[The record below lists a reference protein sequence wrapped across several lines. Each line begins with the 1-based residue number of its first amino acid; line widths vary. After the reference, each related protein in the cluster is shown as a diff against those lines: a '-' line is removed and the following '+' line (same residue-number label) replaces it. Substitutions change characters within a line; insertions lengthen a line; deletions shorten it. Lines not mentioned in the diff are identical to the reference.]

1 MIISSA
7 FVGFKGVSGW
17 VQNSSMTKHLGKY
30 RFTKRLNID
39 FEIVV
44 LGRNEEEAAYAA
56 SSIDTESWNEFDSSW
71 EFTGVSQIRH
81 LALVEP
87 IEESEI
93 VRPVIKI
100 WERTQ
105 AQGI

>member
-1 MIISSA
+1 MPEY
-7 FVGFKGVSGW
+7 K
-17 VQNSSMTKHLGKY
+17 GKY

-81 LALVEP
+81 LTLVEP
-87 IEESEI
+87 IEEPEI

>member
-1 MIISSA
+1 
-7 FVGFKGVSGW
+7 
-17 VQNSSMTKHLGKY
+17 MTEYKGKY

-56 SSIDTESWNEFDSSW
+56 SLIDTESWNEFDSSW
-71 EFTGVSQIRH
+71 EFLEVSQINH
-81 LALVEP
+81 LTLVEP
-87 IEESEI
+87 IEGPEI

-100 WERTQ
+100 WEITKTQ
-105 AQGI
+105 SI

>member
-1 MIISSA
+1 
-7 FVGFKGVSGW
+7 
-17 VQNSSMTKHLGKY
+17 MTEYKGKY

-81 LALVEP
+81 LALVQQ
-87 IEESEI
+87 IEEPGIE
-93 VRPVIKI
+93 RPVIKI

-105 AQGI
+105 SQGI